1 MRKLKIDRQCIT
13 LGLSALLFG
22 IGSATAWA
30 ADEIIHDAEY
40 YVLEAQHGDKWAAED
55 KELKSKLA
63 ELKAKHGTP
72 PNIIHIMWD
81 DTPVGEVGIPQI
93 QKMRG
98 WETPNINQFS
108 SDGIF
113 FTRMYTEPSC
123 TPSRAATLTGR
134 HAVRNGMYNVGF
146 PYEYG
151 GLAAEEVTAA
161 EVLSEAGYATAFYGK
176 SHLGDVESSYMNK
189 QGFDEALWSPYNQ
202 VPSLYIPQLEAAGAI
217 RPGSLHPEILPD
229 DPYDIDKGWRPKGYV
244 WALEGV
250 KDGPVSEWGTPPNL
264 ADYIAMDG
272 ESQKRISSFMKKSI
286 AAKKPFYVAYWP
298 QITPFSG
305 FPEKVTVSAALLQ
318 EGLARFDVYVG
329 SLMEELKAL
338 GIEENTLVIMMA
350 DNGPMTHNG
359 PPGMVET
366 LYRGG
371 KGDFLEGG
379 VRVPAFAR
387 WPGVIE
393 EGQIV
398 GDIIHETDLFTT
410 FANIAGATRYIP
422 TDRIIDGIDQTSL
435 LLNGDGNSR
444 RDYVFI
450 YTGNQLAATVK
461 GRYKRDWR
469 NAQPGL
475 SGPEFYD
482 LYNDPREVQGQLIS
496 LFPVKPMFS
505 IMKTR
510 HLMMKEAYPD
520 KGQNRDFPFKNVVN
534 ARPETIKASKPRL
547 DPKKLPFDPREAI
560 LRVPEWDNLDR
571 GWGSG
576 DNN

>member
-1 MRKLKIDRQCIT
+1 MRKLKIDRQRIT
-13 LGLSALLFG
+13 LGLSVLLLG
-22 IGSATAWA
+22 IGTATAWA

-40 YVLEAQHGDKWAAED
+40 YVLEAQHGDKWTAED
-55 KELKSKLA
+55 KELKAKLA
-63 ELKAKHGTP
+63 ELKAKHGTS

-98 WETPNINQFS
+98 WETPNINNFS
-108 SDGIF
+108 AEGIF

-123 TPSRAATLTGR
+123 TPSRAAVLTGR

-176 SHLGDVESSYMNK
+176 SHLGDVESSYLNS
-189 QGFDEALWSPYNQ
+189 QGFDEAFWSPYNQ

-244 WALEGV
+244 WVLEGD

-272 ESQKRISSFMKKSI
+272 ESQKRMSEFMKKSV

-305 FPEKVTVSAALLQ
+305 FPEKVTVSAGLLQ

-329 SLMEELKAL
+329 SLMKELKAL

>member
-264 ADYIAMDG
+264 ADY
-272 ESQKRISSFMKKSI
+272 SFMKKSI